1 MIYTNVWYLASEGH
15 VDISSLTAETEAK
28 LQFRGRT
35 LSTLGEEFRN
45 KEPRLSRLWG
55 TRLAAQMVL
64 LPKFDGVFRAVQRS
78 LRQAGL
84 LD

>member
-1 MIYTNVWYLASEGH
+1 MQATLAIVSYEEKLALGPQH
-15 VDISSLTAETEAK
+15 RRTEAK

-64 LPKFDGVFRAVQRS
+64 LPEFDGVFRAMQRS

>member
-1 MIYTNVWYLASEGH
+1 MQATLAIVSYEEKLALGAQH
-15 VDISSLTAETEAK
+15 RRTEAK

-45 KEPRLSRLWG
+45 KELRLTRLWG
-55 TRLAAQMVL
+55 ARLAAQMVL
-64 LPKFDGVFRAVQRS
+64 LPEFDGVFRA

>member
-1 MIYTNVWYLASEGH
+1 MKRSLHWEPNTAGPRPNCSFADERFPRLA
-15 VDISSLTAETEAK
+15 
-28 LQFRGRT
+28 R
-35 LSTLGEEFRN
+35 EFRN

-55 TRLAAQMVL
+55 TRLATQMVL
-64 LPKFDGVFRAVQRS
+64 LPEFDGVFRAVQRS